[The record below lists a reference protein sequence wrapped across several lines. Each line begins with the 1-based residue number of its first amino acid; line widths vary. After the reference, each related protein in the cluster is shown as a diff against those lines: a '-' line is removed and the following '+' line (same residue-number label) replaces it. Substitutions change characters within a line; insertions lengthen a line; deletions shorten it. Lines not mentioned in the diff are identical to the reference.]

1 MNILEEKLLSA
12 KKVAITGHVNPDGDC
27 IGSVLAIYN
36 YISTVYPEIK
46 LSAYLEEFSDKFMFL
61 KNSENIK
68 QSVEEDIEFDL
79 LICVDSAD
87 IQRLGFSEVLL
98 QKSKESINIDHH
110 VTNTKFTDETCLEA
124 DASSTAEVIY
134 TLLNKE
140 KIDKAVA
147 ECLYTG
153 MVHDTGV
160 FRYSCTSPKTMR
172 IAADLMEK
180 GIDYTTIVDESF
192 YEKSYLQNQILGR
205 TLLESILILDG
216 KCIFSYVNRKMMNFY
231 EVTKK
236 DLDGIIEQL
245 RQTRGVEVAIFLYEV
260 ETQKYKVSLRSKTKV
275 DVSKIAAFF
284 GGGGHVR
291 AAGCTMDGTV
301 HDIVNNI
308 SMHIEQALLKAN
320 SLGVQ
325 F

>member
-46 LSAYLEEFSDKFMFL
+46 LSAYLEEFSDKFIFL

-68 QSVEEDIEFDL
+68 QSVEEDEEFDL

-216 KCIFSYVNRKMMNFY
+216 KCIFSYVNRKTMNFY

-260 ETQKYKVSLRSKTKV
+260 ETQKYKVSLRSKNKV
-275 DVSKIAAFF
+275 DVSKIASFF

-308 SMHIEQALLKAN
+308 SMHIEQALLK
-320 SLGVQ
+320 G
-325 F
+325 

>member
-68 QSVEEDIEFDL
+68 QSVEEDEEFDL

-308 SMHIEQALLKAN
+308 SMHIEQALLKC
-320 SLGVQ
+320 
-325 F
+325 

>member
-1 MNILEEKLLSA
+1 MSILEEKLLSA

-68 QSVEEDIEFDL
+68 QSVEEDEEFDL

-308 SMHIEQALLKAN
+308 SMHIEQALLKA
-320 SLGVQ
+320 
-325 F
+325 

>member
-308 SMHIEQALLKAN
+308 SMHIEQALLK
-320 SLGVQ
+320 G
-325 F
+325 

>member
-36 YISTVYPEIK
+36 YISTVYPQIK

-68 QSVEEDIEFDL
+68 QSVEEDEEFDL

-308 SMHIEQALLKAN
+308 SMHIEQALLKA
-320 SLGVQ
+320 
-325 F
+325 

>member
-46 LSAYLEEFSDKFMFL
+46 LSAYLEEFSDKFIFL

-68 QSVEEDIEFDL
+68 QSVEEDEEFDL

-308 SMHIEQALLKAN
+308 SMHIEQALLKA
-320 SLGVQ
+320 
-325 F
+325 

>member
-68 QSVEEDIEFDL
+68 QSVEEDEEFDL

-216 KCIFSYVNRKMMNFY
+216 KCIFSFVNRKTMNFY

-260 ETQKYKVSLRSKTKV
+260 ETQKYKVSLRSKNKV
-275 DVSKIAAFF
+275 DVSKIASFF

-308 SMHIEQALLKAN
+308 SMHIEQALLK
-320 SLGVQ
+320 G
-325 F
+325 

>member
-61 KNSENIK
+61 KNSEDIK
-68 QSVEEDIEFDL
+68 QSVEEDEEFDL

-153 MVHDTGV
+153 IVHDTGV
-160 FRYSCTSPKTMR
+160 FRYSCTSPETMR

-308 SMHIEQALLKAN
+308 SMHIERALLKA
-320 SLGVQ
+320 
-325 F
+325 

>member
-1 MNILEEKLLSA
+1 VNILEEKLLSA

-68 QSVEEDIEFDL
+68 QSVEEDEEFDL

-98 QKSKESINIDHH
+98 QKSKGSINIDHH

-160 FRYSCTSPKTMR
+160 FRYSCTSPETMR

-308 SMHIEQALLKAN
+308 SMHIEQALLKA
-320 SLGVQ
+320 
-325 F
+325 

>member
-68 QSVEEDIEFDL
+68 QSVEEDEEFDL

-180 GIDYTTIVDESF
+180 GIDYTIIVDESF

-308 SMHIEQALLKAN
+308 SMHIEQALLKA
-320 SLGVQ
+320 
-325 F
+325 

>member
-46 LSAYLEEFSDKFMFL
+46 LSAYLEEFSYKFMFL

-216 KCIFSYVNRKMMNFY
+216 KCIFSYVNRKTMNFY

-260 ETQKYKVSLRSKTKV
+260 ETQKYKVSLRSKNKV
-275 DVSKIAAFF
+275 DVSKIASFF

-308 SMHIEQALLKAN
+308 SMHIEQALLK
-320 SLGVQ
+320 G
-325 F
+325 

>member
-68 QSVEEDIEFDL
+68 QSVEEDEEFDL

-216 KCIFSYVNRKMMNFY
+216 KCIFSYVNRKTMNFY

-260 ETQKYKVSLRSKTKV
+260 ETQKYKVSLRSKNKV
-275 DVSKIAAFF
+275 DVSKIASFF

-308 SMHIEQALLKAN
+308 SMHIEQALLKA
-320 SLGVQ
+320 
-325 F
+325 

>member
-68 QSVEEDIEFDL
+68 QSVEEDEEFDL

-160 FRYSCTSPKTMR
+160 FRYSCTSPETMR

-308 SMHIEQALLKAN
+308 SMHIERALLKA
-320 SLGVQ
+320 
-325 F
+325 

>member
-68 QSVEEDIEFDL
+68 QSVEEDEEFDL

-134 TLLNKE
+134 TLLNTE

-160 FRYSCTSPKTMR
+160 FRYSCTSPETMR

-308 SMHIEQALLKAN
+308 SMHIEQVLLKA
-320 SLGVQ
+320 
-325 F
+325 

>member
-308 SMHIEQALLKAN
+308 SMHIERALLKA
-320 SLGVQ
+320 
-325 F
+325 

>member
-68 QSVEEDIEFDL
+68 QSVEEDEEFDL

-160 FRYSCTSPKTMR
+160 FRYSCTSPETMR

-308 SMHIEQALLKAN
+308 SIHIERALLKA
-320 SLGVQ
+320 
-325 F
+325 

>member
-68 QSVEEDIEFDL
+68 QSVEEDEEFDL

-260 ETQKYKVSLRSKTKV
+260 ETQKYKVSLRSKNKV
-275 DVSKIAAFF
+275 DVSKIASFF

-308 SMHIEQALLKAN
+308 SMHIEQALLK
-320 SLGVQ
+320 G
-325 F
+325 

>member
-36 YISTVYPEIK
+36 YISTAYPEIK

-61 KNSENIK
+61 KNSENIR
-68 QSVEEDIEFDL
+68 QSVEEDEEFDL

-87 IQRLGFSEVLL
+87 RQRLGFSEVLL

-124 DASSTAEVIY
+124 DASSTAEIIY

-160 FRYSCTSPKTMR
+160 FRYSCTSPHTMR

-216 KCIFSYVNRKMMNFY
+216 KCIFSYVNRKTMNFY

-260 ETQKYKVSLRSKTKV
+260 ETQKYKVSLRSKNKV
-275 DVSKIAAFF
+275 DVSKIASLF
-284 GGGGHVR
+284 GGGGHIR

-308 SMHIEQALLKAN
+308 SMHIEQALLK
-320 SLGVQ
+320 G
-325 F
+325 

>member
-68 QSVEEDIEFDL
+68 QSVEEDEEFDL

-87 IQRLGFSEVLL
+87 IQRFGFSEVLL

-308 SMHIEQALLKAN
+308 SMHIEQALLKA
-320 SLGVQ
+320 
-325 F
+325 

>member
-1 MNILEEKLLSA
+1 MNVLEEKLLSA

-46 LSAYLEEFSDKFMFL
+46 LSAYLEEFSDKFIFL

-68 QSVEEDIEFDL
+68 QSVEEDEEFDL

-308 SMHIEQALLKAN
+308 SMHIEQALLKA
-320 SLGVQ
+320 
-325 F
+325 

>member
-12 KKVAITGHVNPDGDC
+12 KKVAITGHINPDGDC

-68 QSVEEDIEFDL
+68 QSVEEDEEFDL

-216 KCIFSYVNRKMMNFY
+216 KCIFSYVNRKTMNFY

-260 ETQKYKVSLRSKTKV
+260 ETQKYKVSLRSKNKV
-275 DVSKIAAFF
+275 DVSKIASFF

-308 SMHIEQALLKAN
+308 SMHIEQALLK
-320 SLGVQ
+320 G
-325 F
+325 

>member
-153 MVHDTGV
+153 IVHDTGV
-160 FRYSCTSPKTMR
+160 FRYSCTSPETMR

-308 SMHIEQALLKAN
+308 SMHIERALLKA
-320 SLGVQ
+320 
-325 F
+325 

>member
-153 MVHDTGV
+153 MVQDTGV

-216 KCIFSYVNRKMMNFY
+216 KCIFSFVNRKTMNFY

-260 ETQKYKVSLRSKTKV
+260 ETQKYKVSLRSKNKV
-275 DVSKIAAFF
+275 DVSKIASFF

-308 SMHIEQALLKAN
+308 SMHIEQALLK
-320 SLGVQ
+320 G
-325 F
+325 

>member
-12 KKVAITGHVNPDGDC
+12 KKVAITGHINPDGDC
-27 IGSVLAIYN
+27 IGSVLSIYN
-36 YISTVYPEIK
+36 YISTVYPAIK
-46 LSAYLEEFSDKFMFL
+46 LSAYLEEFSDKFLFL

-68 QSVEEDIEFDL
+68 HSVEEDAEFDL

-87 IQRLGFSEVLL
+87 RQRLGFSEVLL
-98 QKSKESINIDHH
+98 QKSKGSINIDHH

-134 TLLNKE
+134 SLLDKK

-160 FRYSCTSPKTMR
+160 FRYSCTSPRTMR

-180 GIDYTTIVDESF
+180 GIDYTAIVDESF

-205 TLLESILILDG
+205 TILESILILEG
-216 KCIFSYVNRKMMNFY
+216 KCIFSYVNRKIMNFY

-245 RQTRGVEVAIFLYEV
+245 RQTKGVEVAIFLYEV
-260 ETQKYKVSLRSKTKV
+260 ETQKYKVSLRSKNKV
-275 DVSKIAAFF
+275 DVSKIASFF

-308 SMHIEQALLKAN
+308 SMHIEQALLKA
-320 SLGVQ
+320 
-325 F
+325 

>member
-68 QSVEEDIEFDL
+68 QSVEEDEEFDL

-216 KCIFSYVNRKMMNFY
+216 KCIFSYVNRKTMNFY

-260 ETQKYKVSLRSKTKV
+260 ETQKYKVSLRSKNKV
-275 DVSKIAAFF
+275 DVSKIASFF

-308 SMHIEQALLKAN
+308 SMHIEQALLK
-320 SLGVQ
+320 G
-325 F
+325 

>member
-160 FRYSCTSPKTMR
+160 FRYSCTSPETMR

-308 SMHIEQALLKAN
+308 SMHIERALLKA
-320 SLGVQ
+320 
-325 F
+325 

>member
-36 YISTVYPEIK
+36 YISTAYPEIK

-61 KNSENIK
+61 KNSENIR
-68 QSVEEDIEFDL
+68 QSVEEDEEFDL

-216 KCIFSYVNRKMMNFY
+216 KCIFSYVNRKTMNFY

-260 ETQKYKVSLRSKTKV
+260 ETQKYKVSLRSKNKV
-275 DVSKIAAFF
+275 DVSKIASLF
-284 GGGGHVR
+284 GGGGHIR

-308 SMHIEQALLKAN
+308 SMHIEQALLKA
-320 SLGVQ
+320 
-325 F
+325 

>member
-36 YISTVYPEIK
+36 YISTAYPEIK

-68 QSVEEDIEFDL
+68 QSVEEDEEFDL

-87 IQRLGFSEVLL
+87 RQRLGFSEVLL

-260 ETQKYKVSLRSKTKV
+260 ETQKYKVSLRSKNKV
-275 DVSKIAAFF
+275 DVSKIASLF
-284 GGGGHVR
+284 GGGGHIR

-308 SMHIEQALLKAN
+308 SMHIEQALLKA
-320 SLGVQ
+320 
-325 F
+325 

>member
-68 QSVEEDIEFDL
+68 QSVEEDEEFDL

-153 MVHDTGV
+153 IVHDTGV
-160 FRYSCTSPKTMR
+160 FRYSCTSPETMR

-308 SMHIEQALLKAN
+308 SMHIEQALLKA
-320 SLGVQ
+320 
-325 F
+325 

>member
-68 QSVEEDIEFDL
+68 QSVEEDEEFDL

-172 IAADLMEK
+172 VAADLMEK

-308 SMHIEQALLKAN
+308 SMHIEQALLK
-320 SLGVQ
+320 G
-325 F
+325 

>member
-134 TLLNKE
+134 TRLNKE

-216 KCIFSYVNRKMMNFY
+216 KCIFSYVNRKTMNFY

-260 ETQKYKVSLRSKTKV
+260 ETQKYKVSLRSKNKV
-275 DVSKIAAFF
+275 DVSKIASFF

-308 SMHIEQALLKAN
+308 SMHIEQALLK
-320 SLGVQ
+320 G
-325 F
+325 

>member
-1 MNILEEKLLSA
+1 M
-12 KKVAITGHVNPDGDC
+12 
-27 IGSVLAIYN
+27 
-36 YISTVYPEIK
+36 
-46 LSAYLEEFSDKFMFL
+46 
-61 KNSENIK
+61 
-68 QSVEEDIEFDL
+68 
-79 LICVDSAD
+79 
-87 IQRLGFSEVLL
+87 
-98 QKSKESINIDHH
+98 
-110 VTNTKFTDETCLEA
+110 
-124 DASSTAEVIY
+124 
-134 TLLNKE
+134 NKE

-260 ETQKYKVSLRSKTKV
+260 ETQKYKVSLRSKNKV
-275 DVSKIAAFF
+275 DVSKIASFF

-308 SMHIEQALLKAN
+308 SMHIEQALLK
-320 SLGVQ
+320 G
-325 F
+325 

>member
-12 KKVAITGHVNPDGDC
+12 KKVAITGHINPDGDC
-27 IGSVLAIYN
+27 IGSVLSIYN
-36 YISTVYPEIK
+36 YISTVYPAIK
-46 LSAYLEEFSDKFMFL
+46 LSAYLEEFSDKFLFL

-68 QSVEEDIEFDL
+68 HSVEEDAEFDL

-87 IQRLGFSEVLL
+87 RQRLGFSEVLL
-98 QKSKESINIDHH
+98 QKSKGSINIDHH

-134 TLLNKE
+134 SLLDKE

-160 FRYSCTSPKTMR
+160 FRYSCTSPRTMR

-180 GIDYTTIVDESF
+180 GIDYTAIVDESF

-205 TLLESILILDG
+205 TILESILILEG
-216 KCIFSYVNRKMMNFY
+216 KCIFSYVNRKIMNFY

-245 RQTRGVEVAIFLYEV
+245 RQTKGVEVAIFLYEV
-260 ETQKYKVSLRSKTKV
+260 ETQKYKVSLRSKNKV
-275 DVSKIAAFF
+275 DVSKIASFF

-301 HDIVNNI
+301 HDIINNI
-308 SMHIEQALLKAN
+308 SIHIEQALLKA
-320 SLGVQ
+320 
-325 F
+325 

>member
-153 MVHDTGV
+153 IVHDTGV

-308 SMHIEQALLKAN
+308 SMHIERALLKA
-320 SLGVQ
+320 
-325 F
+325 

>member
-46 LSAYLEEFSDKFMFL
+46 LSTYLEEFSDKFMFL
-61 KNSENIK
+61 KNSENIR
-68 QSVEEDIEFDL
+68 QSVEEDEEFDL

-180 GIDYTTIVDESF
+180 GIDYTTIIDESF

-308 SMHIEQALLKAN
+308 SMHIEQALLKA
-320 SLGVQ
+320 
-325 F
+325 

>member
-1 MNILEEKLLSA
+1 VNILEEKLLSA
-12 KKVAITGHVNPDGDC
+12 KKVAITGHINPDGDC

-68 QSVEEDIEFDL
+68 QSVEEDEEFDL

-308 SMHIEQALLKAN
+308 SMHIEQALLKA
-320 SLGVQ
+320 
-325 F
+325 

>member
-291 AAGCTMDGTV
+291 AAGCTMEGTV

-308 SMHIEQALLKAN
+308 SMHIEQALLKA
-320 SLGVQ
+320 
-325 F
+325 

>member
-216 KCIFSYVNRKMMNFY
+216 KCIFSYVNRKTMNFY
-231 EVTKK
+231 GVTKK

-260 ETQKYKVSLRSKTKV
+260 ETQKYKVSLRSKNKV
-275 DVSKIAAFF
+275 DVSKIASFF

-308 SMHIEQALLKAN
+308 SMHIEQALLK
-320 SLGVQ
+320 G
-325 F
+325 

>member
-160 FRYSCTSPKTMR
+160 FRYSCTSPETMR

-308 SMHIEQALLKAN
+308 SMHIEQALLK
-320 SLGVQ
+320 G
-325 F
+325 